1 MTSLMMSH
9 SIFSPTAII
18 TTEEEWRWATSIMMA
33 YWIFKYAIPVIL
45 SGDGSFGF
53 WPNFQ
58 HGFQLAGDVRV
69 FAKLENRKLLV
80 VKNNASS
87 EIWKH

>member
-33 YWIFKYAIPVIL
+33 YWIFKYAIPVMAASVFGRIFSMDFSWQVMSEFL
-45 SGDGSFGF
+45 QSWKTESF
-53 WPNFQ
+53 W
-58 HGFQLAGDVRV
+58 
-69 FAKLENRKLLV
+69 
-80 VKNNASS
+80 
-87 EIWKH
+87 